1 MSGHEINHI
10 QSPLVPKRSL
20 LWILRPH
27 SFQRHIDECHQKQ
40 IKQKPVQPNGR
51 PIVQILL
58 ICTLD
63 PPKAVAAMASNIP
76 VNAKVFFLRLIEE
89 MIPNKIA
96 PTMRHWIKMRM
107 VCIG

>member
-1 MSGHEINHI
+1 MSAIKSKSIKN
-10 QSPLVPKRSL
+10 QS
-20 LWILRPH
+20 
-27 SFQRHIDECHQKQ
+27 
-40 IKQKPVQPNGR
+40 R
-51 PIVQILL
+51 PIAGPSCKVSL

-89 MIPNKIA
+89 MTPNTIA
-96 PTMRHWIKMRM
+96 AAMRHWIKTRM